1 MAGTDGRLVLTTG
14 TFDVLHAG
22 HISFLNRA
30 AKLGDELR
38 VGLLSDSFVSQY
50 KGETVFKAVD
60 RRYQLELAGF
70 HTETITN
77 FQTQWEWIE
86 AMCWGR
92 SESIL
97 AVGHD
102 WYTRDYMEQ
111 IGCDNYDAFSDYLT
125 LAFLPRSRDISTTL
139 IGEAYA
145 RHHSS

>member
-1 MAGTDGRLVLTTG
+1 MGTTDGRLVLTTG

-60 RRYQLELAGF
+60 RRYQLELAGY
-70 HTETITN
+70 HTETLA
-77 FQTQWEWIE
+77 TQSQWAWIQ

-102 WYTRDYMEQ
+102 WYPRDYMRQ
-111 IGCDNYDAFSDYLT
+111 IGCDSIDLFSQYVT

-145 RHHSS
+145 RHLSG